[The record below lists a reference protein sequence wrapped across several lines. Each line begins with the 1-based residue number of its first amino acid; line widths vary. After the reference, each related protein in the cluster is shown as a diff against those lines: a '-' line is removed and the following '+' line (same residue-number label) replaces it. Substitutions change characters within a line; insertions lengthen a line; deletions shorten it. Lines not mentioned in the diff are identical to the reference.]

1 MAQTNGNLHQAKK
14 AKFDEFYTRFEDVVA
29 ELNGYWPD
37 FEHRTVYCN
46 CDDTGESAFWKYFQA
61 NFANMRLNRVIGT
74 HYDRER
80 PSYATVLDWAENADV
95 WRSDPRFANRI
106 VVDVAGTDRTV
117 VLTTLRLNGNGD
129 FRSRESVA
137 FLDMSDIVCTNPPF
151 SLFREYVAQIVEHG
165 KGFLIMGNMNAVT
178 YKEIFPLI
186 KDGRLWAGSKFNKCF
201 EYRVPDS
208 YPLTGNKCRQDE
220 NGVKYV
226 TVPAIAWYTNLDHPK
241 RHRPLD
247 LFRRYTPERYP
258 EYDNYSAINVDKVA
272 DIPEDYMGPMGVPIS
287 FLDKWCPEQFEILGF
302 WNAGTAGEALGAR
315 MTEAES
321 GKRLIIWNGPTVARK
336 TKYFRI
342 IIRRVI

>member
-14 AKFDEFYTRFEDVVA
+14 AKFDEFYIRFEDVVA

-80 PSYATVLDWAENADV
+80 PSYATVLDWAENADE

-129 FRSRESVA
+129 FRSMESVA

-151 SLFREYVAQIVEHG
+151 SLWREFVEQLEEHG
-165 KGFLIMGNMNAVT
+165 KGFLIMGNMNAIT
-178 YKEIFPLI
+178 YKEVFPLI
-186 KDGRLWAGSKFNKCF
+186 QRNRLWLGMSIHSGGRLFRIPPERFSPETITGKIVEGDKGERYIEVAGV
-201 EYRVPDS
+201 R
-208 YPLTGNKCRQDE
+208 
-220 NGVKYV
+220 
-226 TVPAIAWYTNLDHPK
+226 WYTNLDHPK

-258 EYDNYSAINVDKVA
+258 EYDNYAAINVDKVA

-287 FLDKWCPEQFEILGF
+287 FLDKWCPEQFEILDA
-302 WNAGTAGEALGAR
+302 NDYR
-315 MTEAES
+315 KPAERERERT
-321 GKRLIIWNGPTVARK
+321 GGNLRGLVNGREKYMRILICRT
-336 TKYFRI
+336 Y
-342 IIRRVI
+342 

>member
-1 MAQTNGNLHQAKK
+1 MVQTNGNLHQAKK

-74 HYDRER
+74 HYDWER

-106 VVDVAGTDRTV
+106 VVDVVGTDRTV

-151 SLFREYVAQIVEHG
+151 SLWREFVGQLEEHG
-165 KGFLIMGNMNAVT
+165 KGFLIIGPANALT
-178 YKEIFPLI
+178 YKEIFPIIQRNEMWL
-186 KDGRLWAGSKFNKCF
+186 GRTAPKKFVIPADTERKGVSVDEQGRKVASF
-201 EYRVPDS
+201 
-208 YPLTGNKCRQDE
+208 GNI
-220 NGVKYV
+220 Y
-226 TVPAIAWYTNLDHPK
+226 WYTNLDHPK

-287 FLDKWCPEQFEILGF
+287 FLDKWCPEQFEILDA
-302 WNAGTAGEALGAR
+302 NDYR
-315 MTEAES
+315 KPAERERT
-321 GKRLIIWNGPTVARK
+321 GGNLRGLVNGRE
-336 TKYFRI
+336 KYMRI
-342 IIRRVI
+342 LIRRTC